1 MPKEIPEF
9 TIRTIC
15 AGYLR
20 SGETANYSG
29 SIALEY
35 DRQFGDTVMPGK
47 KRSNYHR
54 ITAGPAVLIFVLLL
68 FLSAPATILAQDAL
82 NDRPRIGL
90 ALSGGGARGASH
102 IGVLKVLERER
113 IPIDYIAGTS
123 MGAIVGGMYASGMSP
138 EEIEAQ
144 LVAVDWDDVFE
155 DKVDREHRS
164 FRRKTDDRLW
174 LIPHKLGFNDGKV
187 TLPAGLVMGQ
197 KINQLLI
204 ALTLAVAD
212 IDNFDDL
219 AIPFRAVAADIQ
231 TGEKVVLDAG
241 SLPKA
246 IRASMSIPAIMT
258 PVPWGER
265 NLVDGG
271 IASNLPID
279 VVRGMG
285 ADIII
290 AVDISTPLSKE
301 DVTTSL
307 LSVVEQLTG
316 FLTRRN
322 TEAEIAT
329 LAAHDI
335 LLVPDLGDIGSGDF
349 DRLADAIP
357 TGVASAEA
365 HMTEL
370 RRHSLDELAFAEHV
384 AARHMPESRPPVIEF
399 VRFENET
406 RIADEFLLGRLRAS
420 QPGGRIVG
428 HPLDVE
434 QIERGID
441 ELYGLEIFSQ
451 VAYAVVEE
459 DGKHGL
465 QIWAFPRSWGPN
477 YLQLG
482 IKWNTSFNGEGIFN
496 FSTSYLKT
504 EMNDWNGEWRT
515 ALSIGEEPGVLTDYF
530 QPLGKFGRWFAGA
543 RASINKF
550 SVNQF
555 AEGTNDIEEQARITQ
570 FAASAYTGREF
581 GTWGRASLSYTR
593 GAGER
598 KIRIGDP
605 SAPDQDFDIGE
616 LSAVLEVDRLD
627 DLYLPSKGHLLSAT
641 YRVNRTELGASRDYD
656 QALMAAIIAATRGKY
671 TFTFAADYRTTTRGQ
686 APAER
691 RFRAGGL
698 FNLSGFKF
706 NQLSGQHY
714 GRLVGQARRKL
725 WDVGVAEVFIG
736 TSLEYGNVWESRNDI
751 DFGDGLFAGSLY
763 LGANT
768 FVGPV
773 FLGYGRAE
781 GGTDSF
787 YLYVGA
793 LNNKPAMQ

>member
-1 MPKEIPEF
+1 
-9 TIRTIC
+9 
-15 AGYLR
+15 
-20 SGETANYSG
+20 
-29 SIALEY
+29 
-35 DRQFGDTVMPGK
+35 MPGN

-54 ITAGPAVLIFVLLL
+54 IKAGPAVLIFVLLL

-144 LVAVDWDDVFE
+144 LVAVDWDDVFV
-155 DKVDREHRS
+155 DKVDRKHRS

-174 LIPHKLGFNDGKV
+174 LIARKLGFNDGKI
-187 TLPAGLVMGQ
+187 TLPPGLVQGQ

-204 ALTLAVAD
+204 SLTLTVAD

-231 TGEKVVLDAG
+231 TGEKVVLGAG
-241 SLPKA
+241 NLAKA
-246 IRASMSIPAIMT
+246 IRASMSIPALMA

-285 ADIII
+285 ADIVI
-290 AVDISTPLSKE
+290 AVDISTPLSEE
-301 DVTTSL
+301 DVATSL
-307 LSVVEQLTG
+307 LSVTEQLTG

-357 TGVASAEA
+357 TGIASAEA
-365 HMTEL
+365 HLTEL
-370 RRHSLDELAFAEHV
+370 RRHSLDELVFAEHV
-384 AARHMPESRPPVIEF
+384 ALRQMPESEPPVIEF

-406 RIADEFLLGRLRAS
+406 RIADEFLFGRLRAS
-420 QPGGRIVG
+420 QLGETITGR
-428 HPLDVE
+428 PLDVE
-434 QIERGID
+434 RLERGID
-441 ELYGLEIFSQ
+441 ELYGLEIFSHI
-451 VAYAVVEE
+451 VYEVVQE

-465 QIWAFPRSWGPN
+465 QIRALRRSWGPN

-482 IKWNTSFNGEGIFN
+482 VKWNTSFNGEGIFN
-496 FSTSYLKT
+496 FSASLLKT
-504 EMNDWNGEWRT
+504 EMNSWNGEWRT
-515 ALSIGEEPGVLTDYF
+515 AVSIGEEPGILTDFY
-530 QPLGKFGRWFAGA
+530 QPLGKLGRWFAGT
-543 RASINKF
+543 RASVEQFN
-550 SVNQF
+550 VNQF
-555 AEGTNDIEEQARITQ
+555 EEGSADIVEQARITQ
-570 FAASAYTGREF
+570 LAASAYAGREF
-581 GTWGRASLSYTR
+581 GTWGRGSLSYTR
-593 GAGER
+593 GTGDR

-605 SAPDQDFDIGE
+605 STPDQDFDVGE
-616 LSAVLEVDRLD
+616 LSAVLEADRLD
-627 DLYLPSKGHLLSAT
+627 DLYFPSHGYFLSAA
-641 YRVNRTELGASRDYD
+641 YRINRTEYGASRDYD
-656 QALMAAIIAATRGKY
+656 QALFAARFAATRGKN
-671 TFTFAADYRTTTRGQ
+671 TLNFAVDYRTTTSGQ
-686 APAER
+686 APPER
-691 RFRAGGL
+691 RFRVGGL
-698 FNLSGFKF
+698 FNLSGYEF

-714 GRLVGQARRKL
+714 GRLVGQFRRQF
-725 WDVGVAEVFIG
+725 WDAGFADVYYG
-736 TSLEYGNVWESRNDI
+736 TSLEYGNVWESRSDV
-751 DFGDGLFAGSLY
+751 DFDDGIFAGSIF

-768 FVGPV
+768 MIGPV
-773 FLGYGRAE
+773 FLGYGVAE
-781 GGTDSF
+781 GGADSF

-793 LNNKPAMQ
+793 LRGSPALQ